1 MRELQRV
8 YLELGKKVIV
18 PTTNRISLEE
28 KVAMK
33 YPTAFALNMQS
44 LGFTPSEKLLNA
56 LSNLSYDEFVDV
68 ADDIYSQLIE
78 LAGSRANMI
87 PMYPDF
93 PEVIMSLSD
102 EQLFVDAIIHYSTMG
117 VWEARFQEK
126 IRMNTESLLKL
137 KVIELGSE
145 EDLMSYIPALA
156 NSSVSMSESQK
167 ENLKFLLCRYH
178 NKIVFDMFDMK
189 NKENMAYTIE
199 TLYNFTGHKILAFIV
214 AEEHVKTSTDIL
226 RLAMALCKG
235 DYTLASHKHNLKSL
249 KRADRRFILGLL
261 NQVCESNKQVIEDAS
276 RYQGLWVVIGEILH
290 PGDYANKYPKAYEF
304 FNTIRNEKAR
314 SWYSKVEKA
323 YESKDLTAV
332 VELLSKRP
340 GEFARRLER
349 TIRFALNNNNSSP
362 MDVISAFSVIADKV
376 DSTILLQM
384 SQFFLD
390 KFTRPVNVRTFMPK
404 GKIAKVYAKEDDRD
418 QVNVFYWALASNI
431 CRDALIKKFSEKEK
445 LGKVYIDPAIK
456 GYTIPLKQRN
466 ASKQLY
472 SMARGSRIAL
482 PEEATVLRM
491 YQYWKNPGHTDL
503 DLTAMFVNEN
513 FNKVTEDVSYWN
525 LRNKE
530 IDCVHSGDIRS
541 AQNGAAEFIDVPVE
555 KLKEQGV
562 KYVIMT
568 VSSYSSIPFCNLE
581 ECFAG
586 IMALEEVKPNEKT
599 FDPAKSIVRSDI
611 ASDARMCTPFVYDVE
626 KHELVWIDAAVTR
639 DIYARDRYDSPIN
652 TITYHN
658 NFVNVVRGM
667 MYASYPQLIHLIEL
681 NCLARD
687 AEVVDKPEDAD
698 VIFSLE
704 EGVTPFSVEEINS
717 TLL

>member
-18 PTTNRISLEE
+18 PTTNRTSSKE

-44 LGFTPSEKLLNA
+44 LGFMPSEKLLNA
-56 LSNLSYDEFVDV
+56 LSNLSYDEFMNITN
-68 ADDIYSQLIE
+68 DIYSQLVQ
-78 LAGSRANMI
+78 LAGSRVNML

-93 PEVIMSLSD
+93 PEVMMSLSD
-102 EQLFVDAIIHYSTMG
+102 EQLFTDAINHYFTMG
-117 VWEARFQEK
+117 IWEARFQERIK
-126 IRMNTESLLKL
+126 INTESLLKL

-145 EDLMSYIPALA
+145 EDLMSYIPVLA
-156 NSSVSMSESQK
+156 NSSVAMSESQK
-167 ENLKFLLCRYH
+167 ENLAFLLCRYH

-235 DYTLASHKHNLKSL
+235 DYTLASHKHDLKSL
-249 KRADRRFILGLL
+249 KRADRRFILELL

-304 FNTIRNEKAR
+304 FNTMRNDKVR
-314 SWYSKVEKA
+314 SWYSKVEEA
-323 YESKDLTAV
+323 YASKDLKAIIK
-332 VELLSKRP
+332 LLSQRP

-349 TIRFALNNNNSSP
+349 TMRHALENDESAI
-362 MDVISAFSVIADKV
+362 DVIKAFKLIADKV
-376 DSTILLQM
+376 DTTILLQM

-390 KFTRPVNVRTFMPK
+390 KYTRPVNVRTFMPK
-404 GKIAKVYAKEDDRD
+404 GNITKVYAKEDDRN
-418 QVNVFYWALASNI
+418 QISPIFWAFACEV
-431 CRDALIKKFSEKEK
+431 CREALIKKFSEKEK
-445 LGKVYIDPAIK
+445 LGKVYIDPAIA
-456 GYTIPLKQRN
+456 GYAVPLKQRN

-472 SMARGSRIAL
+472 SMARGSRIQL
-482 PEEATVLRM
+482 PEEVTVLRM
-491 YQYWKNPGHTDL
+491 YQWWKNPGCIDL
-503 DLTAMFVNEN
+503 DLTAMFIDKN
-513 FNKVTEDVSYWN
+513 FNTVTDEVSYWN

-530 IDCVHSGDIRS
+530 INCIHSGDIRS
-541 AQNGAAEFIDVPVE
+541 AKNGAAEFIDVPIE
-555 KLKEQGV
+555 KLKEKDI
-562 KYVIMT
+562 KYVVMT

-586 IMALEEVKPNEKT
+586 IMALEEIKPGEKT

-611 ASDARMCTPFVYDVE
+611 ASDARMTTPFLYDVE
-626 KHELVWIDAAVTR
+626 THEIIWLDAAVTG
-639 DIYARDRYDSPIN
+639 DIDQGPIN
-652 TITYHN
+652 TVNYKN
-658 NFVNVVRGM
+658 NFVNAIRGM
-667 MYASYPQLIHLIEL
+667 VYASYPQLIHLIEL
-681 NCLARD
+681 HCMSRD
-687 AEVVDKPEDAD
+687 AEIVDNSEDAD
-698 VIFSLE
+698 IIFSLDK
-704 EGVTPFSVEEINS
+704 GITPFSIEEINS
-717 TLL
+717 ILL

>member
-1 MRELQRV
+1 MKELQRV
-8 YLELGKKVIV
+8 CLELGKKVIV
-18 PTTNRISLEE
+18 PTTNRTSSEE

-33 YPTAFALNMQS
+33 YPVAFTLNMQS
-44 LGFTPSEKLLNA
+44 LGFMPSEKLLNA

-68 ADDIYSQLIE
+68 TDDIYSQLVE

-93 PEVIMSLSD
+93 PEVMMSLSD
-102 EQLFVDAIIHYSTMG
+102 EQLFIDAIMHYFTKG

-126 IRMNTESLLKL
+126 IRINTESLLKL

-214 AEEHVKTSTDIL
+214 AEKHVKTSTDIL

-235 DYTLASHKHNLKSL
+235 DYTLASHKHDLKSL
-249 KRADRRFILGLL
+249 KRADRRFILELL

-332 VELLSKRP
+332 IELLSKRP

-404 GKIAKVYAKEDDRD
+404 GKIAKIYAKEDDRD

-456 GYTIPLKQRN
+456 GYAIPLKQRN

-482 PEEATVLRM
+482 PEEATILRM

-555 KLKEQGV
+555 KLKEKGV

-626 KHELVWIDAAVTR
+626 KHELVWIDAAVTG
-639 DIYARDRYDSPIN
+639 DIYDSPIN

-681 NCLARD
+681 NCFARD

-704 EGVTPFSVEEINS
+704 EGITPFSVEEINS

>member
-1 MRELQRV
+1 MKELQRV

-18 PTTNRISLEE
+18 PATNRNSSEE

-33 YPTAFALNMQS
+33 YPVAFTLNMQS
-44 LGFTPSEKLLNA
+44 LGFMPSEKLLNA

-68 ADDIYSQLIE
+68 TDDIYSQLVE

-93 PEVIMSLSD
+93 PEVMMSLSD
-102 EQLFVDAIIHYSTMG
+102 EQLFIDAIMHYFTKD

-126 IRMNTESLLKL
+126 IRINTESLLKL

-156 NSSVSMSESQK
+156 NSSVAMSESQK
-167 ENLKFLLCRYH
+167 ENLAFLLCRYH

-214 AEEHVKTSTDIL
+214 AEKHVKTSTDIL

-249 KRADRRFILGLL
+249 KRADRRFILELL

-323 YESKDLTAV
+323 YAGKDLKV
-332 VELLSKRP
+332 LIELLSQRP
-340 GEFARRLER
+340 GEYARRLER
-349 TIRFALNNNNSSP
+349 TIRFALEN
-362 MDVISAFSVIADKV
+362 DASAIDIINAFALVADKV
-376 DSTILLQM
+376 DTTILLQM

-390 KFTRPVNVRTFMPK
+390 KYTRPVNVRTFIPK
-404 GKIAKVYAKEDDRD
+404 GNLAKVYAIQDNR
-418 QVNVFYWALASNI
+418 NPISMIYWALACKV
-431 CRDALIKKFSEKEK
+431 CREALIKKFSEREK
-445 LGKVYIDPAIK
+445 LGKVYIDPAIA
-456 GYTIPLKQRN
+456 GYAVPLKLRN

-472 SMARGSRIAL
+472 SMARGSRIQL

-491 YQYWKNPGHTDL
+491 YQWWKNPGCIDL
-503 DLTAMFVNEN
+503 DLTAMFIDEN
-513 FNKVTEDVSYWN
+513 FNAVTDDVSYWN

-541 AQNGAAEFIDVPVE
+541 AKNGATEFIDVPIKKLRE
-555 KLKEQGV
+555 KGV
-562 KYVIMT
+562 KYVVMT

-586 IMALEEVKPNEKT
+586 IMALEEVKPGEKT

-611 ASDARMCTPFVYDVE
+611 ASDARMTTPFLYDVE
-626 KHELVWIDAAVTR
+626 THEIIWIDAAVTG
-639 DIYARDRYDSPIN
+639 DIDQGPIN
-652 TITYHN
+652 TVNYKN
-658 NFVNVVRGM
+658 NFVNAVRGM
-667 MYASYPQLIHLIEL
+667 VYASYPQLIHLIEL
-681 NCLARD
+681 HCMARE

-698 VIFSLE
+698 IIFSLE
-704 EGVTPFSVEEINS
+704 EGITPFSVEEINS

>member
-8 YLELGKKVIV
+8 YLELGKKVII
-18 PTTNRISLEE
+18 PTTNRTSLEE

-68 ADDIYSQLIE
+68 ADDIYSQLVE

-137 KVIELGSE
+137 KIIELGSE

-167 ENLKFLLCRYH
+167 ENLKFLLCNYLH
-178 NKIVFDMFDMK
+178 KLNKDMFSMK
-189 NKENMAYTIE
+189 NKENMAYVIHTIFK
-199 TLYNFTGHKILAFIV
+199 LNISLGIDIAIDN
-214 AEEHVKTSTDIL
+214 VKTSTDVL
-226 RLAMALCKG
+226 RLIMIFCND
-235 DYTLASHKHNLKSL
+235 DYSLASYKHDLKSL
-249 KRADRRFILGLL
+249 KRAERRFLL
-261 NQVCESNKQVIEDAS
+261 ELLDMVCKSNKQVVEDAS
-276 RYQGLWVVIGEILH
+276 KYQGLWVIVGEILH
-290 PGDYANKYPKAYEF
+290 PGDYAKRYKAAYKF
-304 FNTIRNEKAR
+304 FNTIRNEKVR

-332 VELLSKRP
+332 VKLLSKRP

-349 TIRFALNNNNSSP
+349 TIRFALNNNGNP
-362 MDVISAFSVIADKV
+362 MDVISVFSVIADKV

-404 GKIAKVYAKEDDRD
+404 GNIAKVYAKEDDRD
-418 QVNVFYWALASNI
+418 QVNVFYWALASNVCI
-431 CRDALIKKFSEKEK
+431 NALIKKFSEKEK
-445 LGKVYIDPAIK
+445 LGKVYIEPAIK
-456 GYTIPLKQRN
+456 GYAIPLKQRN

-472 SMARGSRIAL
+472 SMARGSKIAL

-503 DLTAMFVNEN
+503 DLTAIFVDEN

-525 LRNKE
+525 LSNKE

-555 KLKEQGV
+555 KLKEKGV

-568 VSSYSSIPFCNLE
+568 VSSYSSVPFCNLE

-599 FDPAKSIVRSDI
+599 FDPAKSIVRSDV

-626 KHELVWIDAAVTR
+626 KHELVWIDVAVTG
-639 DIYARDRYDSPIN
+639 DRYDSPIN

-687 AEVVDKPEDAD
+687 AEVVDKLEDAD

-704 EGVTPFSVEEINS
+704 EGITPFSVEEINS

>member
-1 MRELQRV
+1 MKELQRV

-18 PTTNRISLEE
+18 PTTKRTNNEE
-28 KVAMK
+28 KVEMK
-33 YPTAFALNMQS
+33 YVTAFILNMQS
-44 LGFTPSEKLLNA
+44 LGFMPSKDLMDA
-56 LSNLSYDEFVDV
+56 LSSLSYDEFVNI
-68 ADDIYSQLIE
+68 ADDIYSQLVQ
-78 LAGSRANMI
+78 LAGSRTNMI

-93 PEVIMSLSD
+93 PEVMMSLSD
-102 EQLFVDAIIHYSTMG
+102 EQLFIDAIVHYFTMG
-117 VWEARFQEK
+117 TWEARFQEK
-126 IRMNTESLLKL
+126 IRISTESLLAL
-137 KVIELGSE
+137 KTIELGSE
-145 EDLMSYIPALA
+145 EDLMSYTPLLA
-156 NSSVSMSESQK
+156 NSSVSMSERQK
-167 ENLKFLLCRYH
+167 ENLEFLLCRYH
-178 NKIVFDMFDMK
+178 DEITIDMFNIV
-189 NKENMAYTIE
+189 NKENMAFVIE
-199 TLYNFTGHKILAFIV
+199 TMYNFTGHKELASELAIK
-214 AEEHVKTSTDIL
+214 HVKTSTDIL
-226 RLAMALCKG
+226 RIAMAFCEG
-235 DYTLASHKHNLKSL
+235 DYTLSSHKHNLKSL
-249 KRADRRFILGLL
+249 KRSERRFILSLL
-261 NQVCESNKQVIEDAS
+261 DKVCQTNNQTIEDAS
-276 RYQGLWVVIGEILH
+276 RYQGLWIVIGEILH
-290 PGDYANKYPKAYEF
+290 PGDYATRYPKAYEF
-304 FNTIRNEKAR
+304 FKTIREEKAR
-314 SWYSKVEKA
+314 SWYSKIEKA
-323 YESKDLTAV
+323 YESKNLIAI

-349 TIRFALNNNNSSP
+349 TIRHAIDNNENP
-362 MDVISAFSVIADKV
+362 MDVINAFGRIADKV

-390 KFTRPVNVRTFMPK
+390 KYTRPVNVRTFIPK
-404 GKIAKVYAKEDDRD
+404 GSLAKVYAKEDDRAE
-418 QVNVFYWALASNI
+418 VSPFYWALT
-431 CRDALIKKFSEKEK
+431 CRTCVDALIKKFSEKEK

-456 GYTIPLKQRN
+456 GYAVPLKQRN

-472 SMARGSRIAL
+472 AMARGSRIAL
-482 PEEATVLRM
+482 PEEAKVLRM

-513 FNKVTEDVSYWN
+513 FNEVTEDVSYWN

-555 KLKEQGV
+555 KLKEKGV

-568 VSSYSSIPFCNLE
+568 ISSYSSIPFCNLE

-626 KHELVWIDAAVTR
+626 KHELVWIDAAVTGH
-639 DIYARDRYDSPIN
+639 IYDNPIN

-681 NCLARD
+681 NCFARD

-704 EGVTPFSVEEINS
+704 EGITPFSVEEINS
-717 TLL
+717 ILL

>member
-18 PTTNRISLEE
+18 PTTKRTNNEE
-28 KVAMK
+28 KVEMK
-33 YPTAFALNMQS
+33 YVTAFILNMQS
-44 LGFTPSEKLLNA
+44 LGFMPSKDLMDA
-56 LSNLSYDEFVDV
+56 LSSLSYDEFVNI
-68 ADDIYSQLIE
+68 ADDIYSQLVQ
-78 LAGSRANMI
+78 LAGSRTNMI

-93 PEVIMSLSD
+93 PEVMMSLSD
-102 EQLFVDAIIHYSTMG
+102 EQLFIDAIVHYFTMG
-117 VWEARFQEK
+117 TWEARFQEK
-126 IRMNTESLLKL
+126 IRISTESLLAL
-137 KVIELGSE
+137 KTIELGSK

-156 NSSVSMSESQK
+156 NSSVSMSKSQRDNLEFLMSYFYDKSNLGTYLMQKLDIVNK
-167 ENLKFLLCRYH
+167 ENLA
-178 NKIVFDMFDMK
+178 IVVH
-189 NKENMAYTIE
+189 TIYYK
-199 TLYNFTGHKILAFIV
+199 LNAHALALRIMSDF
-214 AEEHVKTSTDIL
+214 AKTSTDVL
-226 RLAMALCKG
+226 RICMIFLGG
-235 DYTLASHKHNLKSL
+235 DHTLSSHKHDFKSL
-249 KRADRRFILGLL
+249 KRKDRRFLLRQL
-261 NQVCESNKQVIEDAS
+261 NQICKKNPQVIEDAS
-276 RYQGLWVVIGEILH
+276 RYQGLWVVVGELLH
-290 PGDYANKYPKAYEF
+290 PGDYAKRYPKAYEF
-304 FNTIRNEKAR
+304 FNTMRNDKAR

-323 YESKDLTAV
+323 YTDKDLTALI
-332 VELLSKRP
+332 ELLSKRP

-349 TIRFALNNNNSSP
+349 TIRHAIDNNENP
-362 MDVISAFSVIADKV
+362 MDVINAFGRIADKV

-390 KFTRPVNVRTFMPK
+390 KYTRPVNVRTFMPK
-404 GKIAKVYAKEDDRD
+404 GSLAKVYVKEDDRAE
-418 QVNVFYWALASNI
+418 VSPFYWALT
-431 CRDALIKKFSEKEK
+431 CRTCVDALIKKFSEKEK

-456 GYTIPLKQRN
+456 GYAVPLKQRN
-466 ASKQLY
+466 ASTQLY
-472 SMARGSRIAL
+472 AMARGSRIAL

-513 FNKVTEDVSYWN
+513 FNEVTEDVSYWN

-555 KLKEQGV
+555 KLKEKGV

-568 VSSYSSIPFCNLE
+568 ISSYSSIPFCNLE

-626 KHELVWIDAAVTR
+626 KHELVWIDAAVTGH
-639 DIYARDRYDSPIN
+639 IYDNPIN

-681 NCLARD
+681 NCFARD

-704 EGVTPFSVEEINS
+704 EGITPFSVEEINS
-717 TLL
+717 ILL

>member
-18 PTTNRISLEE
+18 PTTKRTNNEE
-28 KVAMK
+28 KVEMK
-33 YPTAFALNMQS
+33 YVTAFILNMQS
-44 LGFTPSEKLLNA
+44 LGFMPSKDLMDA
-56 LSNLSYDEFVDV
+56 LSSLSYDEFVNI
-68 ADDIYSQLIE
+68 ADDIYSQLVQ
-78 LAGSRANMI
+78 LAGSRTNMI

-93 PEVIMSLSD
+93 PEVMMSLSD
-102 EQLFVDAIIHYSTMG
+102 EQLFIDAIVHYFTMG
-117 VWEARFQEK
+117 TWEARFQEK
-126 IRMNTESLLKL
+126 IRISTESLLAL
-137 KVIELGSE
+137 KTIELGSE
-145 EDLMSYIPALA
+145 EDLMSYTPLLA
-156 NSSVSMSESQK
+156 NSSVSMSERQK
-167 ENLKFLLCRYH
+167 ENLEFLLCRYH
-178 NKIVFDMFDMK
+178 DEITIDMFNIV
-189 NKENMAYTIE
+189 NKENMAFIIE
-199 TLYNFTGHKILAFIV
+199 TMYNFTAHKELASELAIK
-214 AEEHVKTSTDIL
+214 HVKTSTDIL
-226 RLAMALCKG
+226 RIAMAFCEG
-235 DYTLASHKHNLKSL
+235 DYTLSSHKHNLKSL
-249 KRADRRFILGLL
+249 KRSERRFILSLL
-261 NQVCESNKQVIEDAS
+261 DKVCQTNNQTIEDAS
-276 RYQGLWVVIGEILH
+276 RYQGLWIVIGEILH
-290 PGDYANKYPKAYEF
+290 PGDYATRYPKAYEF
-304 FNTIRNEKAR
+304 FKTIREEKAR
-314 SWYSKVEKA
+314 SWYSKIEKA

-349 TIRFALNNNNSSP
+349 TIRFALNNNSSP

-456 GYTIPLKQRN
+456 GYAIPLKQRN

-513 FNKVTEDVSYWN
+513 FNEVTEDVSYWN

-555 KLKEQGV
+555 KLKEKGV

-568 VSSYSSIPFCNLE
+568 ISSYSSIPFCNLE

-626 KHELVWIDAAVTR
+626 KHELVWIDAAVTGHV
-639 DIYARDRYDSPIN
+639 YDNPIN

-681 NCLARD
+681 NCFARD

-704 EGVTPFSVEEINS
+704 EGITPFSVEEINS
-717 TLL
+717 ILL

>member
-18 PTTNRISLEE
+18 PTTKMTNVEE
-28 KVAMK
+28 KVEMK
-33 YPTAFALNMQS
+33 YVTAFTLNMQS
-44 LGFTPSEKLLNA
+44 LGFMPSKNLIDA
-56 LSNLSYDEFVDV
+56 LSNLSYDEFVNV
-68 ADDIYSQLIE
+68 ADDIYSQLVQ
-78 LAGSRANMI
+78 LAGSRTNMI

-93 PEVIMSLSD
+93 PEVMMSLSD
-102 EQLFVDAIIHYSTMG
+102 ERLFVDAIMHYFTMG
-117 VWEARFQEK
+117 TWEVRFQEK
-126 IRMNTESLLKL
+126 IRISTESLLKL
-137 KVIELGSE
+137 KVIELGSK

-156 NSSVSMSESQK
+156 NSSVSMSKSQRDNLEFLMSYFYDKSNLGTYLMQKLDIANK
-167 ENLKFLLCRYH
+167 ENLA
-178 NKIVFDMFDMK
+178 IVVH
-189 NKENMAYTIE
+189 TIYYK
-199 TLYNFTGHKILAFIV
+199 LNAHALALRIMSDF
-214 AEEHVKTSTDIL
+214 AKTSTDVL
-226 RLAMALCKG
+226 RICMIFLGG
-235 DYTLASHKHNLKSL
+235 DHTLSSHKHDLKSL
-249 KRADRRFILGLL
+249 KRKDRRFLLRQL
-261 NQVCESNKQVIEDAS
+261 NQIYKKNPQVVEDAS

-349 TIRFALNNNNSSP
+349 TIRFALNNNSSP

-456 GYTIPLKQRN
+456 GYAIPLKQRN

-513 FNKVTEDVSYWN
+513 FNEVTEDVSYWN

-555 KLKEQGV
+555 KLKEKGV

-568 VSSYSSIPFCNLE
+568 ISSYSSIPFCNLE

-626 KHELVWIDAAVTR
+626 KHELVWIDAAVTGHV
-639 DIYARDRYDSPIN
+639 YDNPIN

-681 NCLARD
+681 NCFARD

-704 EGVTPFSVEEINS
+704 EGITPFSAEEINS
-717 TLL
+717 ILL